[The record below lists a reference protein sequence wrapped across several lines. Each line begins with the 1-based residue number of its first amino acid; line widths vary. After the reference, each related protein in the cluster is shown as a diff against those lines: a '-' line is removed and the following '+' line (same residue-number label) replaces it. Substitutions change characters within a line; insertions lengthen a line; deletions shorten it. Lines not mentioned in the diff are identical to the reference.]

1 MNFNELMENIKKE
14 NGEVPK
20 PIEFLAQLDE
30 SLVVNQMGDKKFT
43 FSKESIPQKYK
54 MLIAL
59 SAVLALDS
67 PSCILNY
74 VKHAKMCGA
83 TVEEIMEAFAI
94 AKFAKAGTTL
104 SSSQQALEWLVNNK

>member
-1 MNFNELMENIKKE
+1 MDFNELMENIKKE
-14 NGEVPK
+14 NGEIPK

-30 SLVVNQMGDKKFT
+30 SIVVNQMSDKSFT
-43 FSKESIPQKYK
+43 FSKEAIPQKYK

-67 PSCILNY
+67 PLCILNY
-74 VKHAKMCGA
+74 AKHAKMCGA
-83 TVEEIMEAFAI
+83 TIEEIMETFAI

-104 SSSQQALEWLVNNK
+104 SSALPALEWLANNK